1 MSKSEL
7 LQSYETFVDDS
18 LERLSN
24 RLISRL
30 DTLNYID
37 FRDAAIGIVDTFFN
51 SDEVKQFKA
60 DAEELEKKLE
70 DDEKAIAVE
79 YNKTQVI
86 KKMNTDIN
94 IYGKL
99 KMFDY
104 TIKELKQNPPRPS
117 SQDRSYDQ
125 VVKGNVKI
133 SKVKNNSEYS
143 HKIKFN
149 KIGKFL
155 QYQVWD
161 PTGIAEQTHLPR
173 YPFNEKH
180 PNKLKDAIKYIQE
193 NPDKV
198 VVTTYP
204 INDDRDVKLITGKE
218 WVLFFNSVINFSPT
232 TVMQIGYKKHVFVLK
247 KAEIN
252 KNNKVV
258 FYISTKE
265 IQVNNNNNN
274 NKSEQMKNL
283 KKIPLGKHKNVRFD
297 IDYGNSGRCVSDT
310 GIGICSCPPGSDIVS
325 MGSGM
330 AGTVVAFCR
339 KQCDPGYS
347 IFGDF
352 CVGGQSGCHPVF
364 MYYYNGFNR
373 CPSAKIY
380 PVILYACPSSWIG
393 CVGGY

>member
-1 MSKSEL
+1 
-7 LQSYETFVDDS
+7 
-18 LERLSN
+18 
-24 RLISRL
+24 LI
-30 DTLNYID
+30 DID
-37 FRDAAIGIVDTFFN
+37 N
-51 SDEVKQFKA
+51 
-60 DAEELEKKLE
+60 
-70 DDEKAIAVE
+70 
-79 YNKTQVI
+79 
-86 KKMNTDIN
+86 
-94 IYGKL
+94 YGKL
-99 KMFDY
+99 KMVEH
-104 TIKELKQNPPRPS
+104 TMKELKQNPPRPS
-117 SQDRSYDQ
+117 SKSRSYDQ

-297 IDYGNSGRCVSDT
+297 IDYGNSISCLISGDT
-310 GIGICSCPPGSDIVS
+310 CSCPAGSTIFSTNTGGALLSDVNSI
-325 MGSGM
+325 
-330 AGTVVAFCR
+330 ATCIWN
-339 KQCDPGYS
+339 QCDSGYHRYLD
-347 IFGDF
+347 ICYGDCQNWGGCFGV
-352 CVGGQSGCHPVF
+352 VGCCWCWTGWRNTLLEACHHPEFVSSYSPYF
-364 MYYYNGFNR
+364 DCYGGNCNG
-373 CPSAKIY
+373 
-380 PVILYACPSSWIG
+380 
-393 CVGGY
+393 